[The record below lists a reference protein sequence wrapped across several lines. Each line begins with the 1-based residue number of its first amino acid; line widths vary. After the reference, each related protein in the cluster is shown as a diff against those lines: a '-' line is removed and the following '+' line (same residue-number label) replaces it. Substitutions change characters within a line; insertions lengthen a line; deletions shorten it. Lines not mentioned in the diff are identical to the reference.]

1 MSEKQRE
8 AATGGKT
15 DGAEGGRDEVGGAEM
30 GDVTLLLG
38 RWREGDDQAFD
49 LLLPL
54 VYGQLRQM
62 AQRYLARE
70 RSDHTL
76 QATALVHEAYLRL
89 QKVAHLDTK
98 DRSHFLAVASRAM
111 RRILVDHA
119 RAQMAE
125 KRVGAGRKLPLEE
138 EIVGSHSKP
147 AEIIRVHEAL
157 PDLEKEHERAAQLVE
172 LRFFGGLSE
181 TEAAET
187 LGLSRATASRDW
199 RFARLWL
206 HNYLSG
212 PAGGLA
218 AQGGA

>member
-8 AATGGKT
+8 AAAGGKV
-15 DGAEGGRDEVGGAEM
+15 DGSEGRETLDSAEI
-30 GDVTLLLG
+30 GDVTMLLG
-38 RWREGDDQAFD
+38 RWREGDEQAFD
-49 LLLPL
+49 QLLPL

-147 AEIIRVHEAL
+147 AEIIKVHEAL

-218 AQGGA
+218 APGGA

>member
-8 AATGGKT
+8 AAAGGKV
-15 DGAEGGRDEVGGAEM
+15 DGSEGRETLDSAEI
-30 GDVTLLLG
+30 GDVTMLLG
-38 RWREGDDQAFD
+38 RWREGDEQAFD
-49 LLLPL
+49 QLLPL

-206 HNYLSG
+206 HNYLSA
-212 PAGGLA
+212 PASGLA
-218 AQGGA
+218 APGGA